1 MASNATIA
9 NRPNWSSV
17 AVATGEEA
25 TLPWLMSQAPVAS
38 HLHLAC
44 HGSNTL
50 DEDEG
55 SKLWLAGGPNPLPFQ
70 RSSTIPLQARV
81 AVASECPSAQF
92 DASGAPD
99 EHVGLTS
106 GLLQAGAACAIVSLG
121 PVDDEATHS

>member
-1 MASNATIA
+1 MASHATIA

-44 HGSNTL
+44 HGSNPL

-55 SKLWLAGGPNPLPFQ
+55 SKLWLAGGQPL
-70 RSSTIPLQARV
+70 TVRV
-81 AVASECPSAQF
+81 AQVTRRVS
-92 DASGAPD
+92 
-99 EHVGLTS
+99 VG
-106 GLLQAGAACAIVSLG
+106 
-121 PVDDEATHS
+121 